1 MKVSNVRGT
10 FVDYFKSRSHQL
22 VPSSPLIPLNDPTLL
37 FVNAGMNQFKE
48 TFLGRDERDYK
59 RAVSIQK
66 CVRAGGKHNDLE
78 NVGVTARHHTF
89 FEMLGNFSFGDYFKE
104 QAIEFAWAF
113 LTDQLALDAER
124 LAVTIF
130 EGDDI
135 VPRDSDAEKYWS
147 HYFPT
152 NRIYALGKKDNFWS
166 MGDTGPCGP
175 CSEVHFFQGND
186 IFCPEPKCLGVRC
199 ECDRWLEIWNLVF
212 MQFDRQ
218 HNGSLADLP
227 SPSVDTGM
235 GLERITAIVEGVYS
249 NYDTHIFRPLL
260 TAIADRTGRSY
271 RGTNE
276 GQDVSFRV
284 IADHIRAITL
294 LMGDGVMPQNEGR
307 GYVLRKIMRRAMLHG
322 QQLGVK
328 EPFLCEL
335 VGVVVSEMRG
345 NYPDLKLVSSAIS
358 RIVNSEE
365 ERFRT
370 TLSTG
375 ISALHEK
382 LASTSVVASK
392 TLPGKDAF
400 KLYDTFGLPLD
411 LLREIAQRL
420 EIGIDES
427 GFSAE
432 LEKQREIARGSF
444 KKNQAKP
451 TVDHV
456 YSDLRGNFTTMFDGY
471 GNTKSSTR
479 TVAIIRDG
487 NEVSELQD
495 GQRGEVFLTNTPFYA
510 EGGGQIGDRGLLV
523 GPDGIAD
530 VLDTHAPI
538 SGITSHVV
546 LISSGSLGVGQ
557 PIDAIVDET
566 RRNGAAAHHTL
577 THLLHSAL
585 RETLGTHIKQAGS
598 LVAPEK
604 LRFDFSH
611 FAPLTEGELE
621 HIEGR
626 INTKVQENLSVDTSN
641 VPLDTALS
649 RGALAFFGEKYGD
662 EVRLVEISDYS
673 IELCGGTH
681 LKNTGQAGAFF
692 ITSESSIASGVRRIE
707 AVTGQA
713 AVNHLRTQLTLL
725 NDVSNTLHSNTD
737 NLRSTAT
744 RLRDELKQKDRIIE
758 KLMLQVATAERGSI
772 EDEKIVIQNVT
783 VWTPAPLK
791 DYEKKQHRQF
801 VDEFKAKY
809 LRGNWV
815 IASAAINNDK
825 LSLIIEVSP
834 TLTDQIPADLLA
846 KELAETINGRG
857 GGRADRAEAGGKFNG
872 DLSTVFDKIRELA
885 RSALEG

>member
-1 MKVSNVRGT
+1 MQASGVRGS
-10 FVDYFKSRSHQL
+10 FIDYFKSRSHQV

-37 FVNAGMNQFKE
+37 FVNAGMNQFKD
-48 TFLGRDERDYK
+48 TFLGRDARDYK
-59 RAVSIQK
+59 RAVSVQK

-113 LTDQLALDAER
+113 LTDQLALDSER

-130 EGDDI
+130 EGDNI
-135 VPRDSDAEKYWS
+135 VPRDNEAEKYWS
-147 HYFPT
+147 RYFPA
-152 NRIYALGKKDNFWS
+152 NRIYALGKRDNFWS

-186 IFCPEPKCLGVRC
+186 ISCSEPNCLGVRC

-218 HNGSLADLP
+218 TDGSLADLP

-235 GLERITAIVEGVYS
+235 GLERITAVAEGVHS
-249 NYDTHIFRPLL
+249 NYDTHIFQPLL
-260 TAIADRTGRSY
+260 TDIENRIGRPY
-271 RGTNE
+271 GGTNE
-276 GQDVSFRV
+276 GQDISFRV
-284 IADHIRAITL
+284 IADHIRAVTL
-294 LMGDGVMPQNEGR
+294 LMADGVMPQNEGR

-322 QQLGVK
+322 QQLGVE
-328 EPFLCEL
+328 EPFLHEL
-335 VGVVVSEMRG
+335 VDVVVSEMRG
-345 NYPDLKLVSSAIS
+345 NYPDLKLASSAIS
-358 RIVNSEE
+358 KIVNSEE

-375 ISALHEK
+375 IGALHEK
-382 LASTSVVASK
+382 LASSSVTGTK
-392 TLPGKDAF
+392 ILPGKDAF
-400 KLYDTFGLPLD
+400 KVYDTFGLPLD
-411 LLREIAQRL
+411 LLREIAQSR
-420 EIGIDES
+420 EIVIDEP

-432 LEKQREIARGSF
+432 LEKQRKIARSSF
-444 KKNQAKP
+444 KKNKAKSP
-451 TVDHV
+451 VGHV
-456 YSDLRGNFTTMFDGY
+456 YSNLRGKFTTIFDGY
-471 GNTKSSTR
+471 GSTKSSTR
-479 TVAIIRDG
+479 AVAILKDG
-487 NEVSELQD
+487 EEVLQLQD

-530 VLDTHAPI
+530 VLDTHTPI
-538 SGITSHVV
+538 SGITSHIV
-546 LISSGSLGVGQ
+546 LLSNGSLGVGQ
-557 PIDAIVDET
+557 PVDAIVDET

-598 LVAPEK
+598 LVTPEK

-611 FAPLTEGELE
+611 FAPLTDGELE
-621 HIEGR
+621 HIEGQ
-626 INTKVQENLSVDTSN
+626 INAKVQENVPVGTSN
-641 VPLDTALS
+641 MSLDSALS

-681 LKNTGQAGAFF
+681 LQHTGQAGSFF
-692 ITSESSIASGVRRIE
+692 ITSESSIGSGVRRIE
-707 AVTGQA
+707 AVTGRA

-725 NDVSNTLHSNTD
+725 NDVSNTLHSSTD

-744 RLRDELKQKDRIIE
+744 RLRDELKQKDRTIE
-758 KLMLQVATAERGSI
+758 KLMLQVATAERGSV
-772 EDEKIVIQNVT
+772 EDEKLVIQNVT
-783 VWTPAPLK
+783 VWTPAPLR

-809 LRGNWV
+809 LRDNWV
-815 IASAAINNDK
+815 IASAAINDEK

-834 TLTDQIPADLLA
+834 NLSDQIRADLLA
-846 KELAETINGRG
+846 KELAATINGRG

-872 DLSTVFDKIRELA
+872 DLPAVFGKIRELT